1 MENRELKLCPFCNGE
16 AVLEHFK
23 SRKGYEATIQCNGE
37 CVLYMSTITH
47 DTEEEAI
54 ESIKAMTLL
63 KKELKT
69 PVSYHASGKAGI
81 ITRIINPVLGGQIA
95 FCVDR
100 YTEASVMEQIDLR
113 SAKSIIENIKKII

>member
-1 MENRELKLCPFCNGE
+1 
-16 AVLEHFK
+16 
-23 SRKGYEATIQCNGE
+23 
-37 CVLYMSTITH
+37 
-47 DTEEEAI
+47 
-54 ESIKAMTLL
+54 MTLL

-100 YTEASVMEQIDLR
+100 YTDASVMEQINLKC
-113 SAKSIIENIKKII
+113 ANTIMENIKKIL

>member
-1 MENRELKLCPFCNGE
+1 
-16 AVLEHFK
+16 
-23 SRKGYEATIQCNGE
+23 
-37 CVLYMSTITH
+37 
-47 DTEEEAI
+47 
-54 ESIKAMTLL
+54 MTLL

-100 YTEASVMEQIDLR
+100 YTEASVMEQINLKC
-113 SAKSIIENIKKII
+113 ANTIVENVKKIL

>member
-1 MENRELKLCPFCNGE
+1 
-16 AVLEHFK
+16 
-23 SRKGYEATIQCNGE
+23 
-37 CVLYMSTITH
+37 
-47 DTEEEAI
+47 
-54 ESIKAMTLL
+54 MTLL

-100 YTEASVMEQIDLR
+100 YTEASVMEQINLKC
-113 SAKSIIENIKKII
+113 ANTIVENIKKIL

>member
-1 MENRELKLCPFCNGE
+1 
-16 AVLEHFK
+16 
-23 SRKGYEATIQCNGE
+23 
-37 CVLYMSTITH
+37 
-47 DTEEEAI
+47 
-54 ESIKAMTLL
+54 MTLL

-100 YTEASVMEQIDLR
+100 YTEASVMEQINLKC
-113 SAKSIIENIKKII
+113 ANTIVKNVKKIL

>member
-1 MENRELKLCPFCNGE
+1 
-16 AVLEHFK
+16 
-23 SRKGYEATIQCNGE
+23 
-37 CVLYMSTITH
+37 
-47 DTEEEAI
+47 
-54 ESIKAMTLL
+54 MTLL

-100 YTEASVMEQIDLR
+100 YTEASVMEQINLKC
-113 SAKSIIENIKKII
+113 ATTIVENVKKIL

>member
-1 MENRELKLCPFCNGE
+1 
-16 AVLEHFK
+16 
-23 SRKGYEATIQCNGE
+23 
-37 CVLYMSTITH
+37 
-47 DTEEEAI
+47 
-54 ESIKAMTLL
+54 MTLL

-113 SAKSIIENIKKII
+113 SAKSIIENMKKII